1 MGQRKKEKK
10 KGKKNKKSRIL
21 IFTFAKD
28 LPCTNVCCFFFFF
41 FFFFVF
47 LRGGE
52 GETHK
57 RQNGKMHDPSKS
69 T

>member
-28 LPCTNVCCFFFFF
+28 LPCAKLTNFFFFSF
-41 FFFFVF
+41 ENVCRTALGYIPPVYRLCTMSAAFQ
-47 LRGGE
+47 GG
-52 GETHK
+52 
-57 RQNGKMHDPSKS
+57 
-69 T
+69 